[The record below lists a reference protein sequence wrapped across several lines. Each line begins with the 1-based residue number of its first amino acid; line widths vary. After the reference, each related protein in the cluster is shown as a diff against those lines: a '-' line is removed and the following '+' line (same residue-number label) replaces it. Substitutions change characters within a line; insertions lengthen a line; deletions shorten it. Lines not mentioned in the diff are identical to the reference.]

1 MVSSRFK
8 LLEEMML
15 VLRVFRIKDA
25 VSVYYY
31 EARRSLFFN
40 HLICFISLFT
50 SLLFFFFSGKGR
62 KAFISS
68 FLN

>member
-31 EARRSLFFN
+31 EARRFLFFN

-50 SLLFFFFSGKGR
+50 SLLFFFSGKGR

>member
-31 EARRSLFFN
+31 EARQSLFFN

-50 SLLFFFFSGKGR
+50 SLLFFFLVKGER
-62 KAFISS
+62 LS
-68 FLN
+68 FRHS